1 MKKVIKDR
9 KDIAFYT
16 ILFPLPMHKEAYGK
30 SKAIICEQS
39 LELLEAAFENK
50 PMPAPSC
57 ETTVIDQNIKLG
69 EKLGISGTPA
79 VIFPNGMLIPG
90 AMDAAE
96 IIKKIDKK

>member
-39 LELLEAAFENK
+39 LELLEAALEKK
-50 PMPAPSC
+50 PLPAPSC
-57 ETTVIDQNIKLG
+57 ETTVIDDNIKLAG
-69 EKLGISGTPA
+69 KLGISGTPA
-79 VIFPNGMLIPG
+79 VIFPNGTLIPG

-96 IIKKIDKK
+96 IIKQIDKK

>member
-30 SKAIICEQS
+30 SKAIICERS

-50 PMPAPSC
+50 PLPAPSC
-57 ETTVIDQNIKLG
+57 ETTVIDQNIKLA